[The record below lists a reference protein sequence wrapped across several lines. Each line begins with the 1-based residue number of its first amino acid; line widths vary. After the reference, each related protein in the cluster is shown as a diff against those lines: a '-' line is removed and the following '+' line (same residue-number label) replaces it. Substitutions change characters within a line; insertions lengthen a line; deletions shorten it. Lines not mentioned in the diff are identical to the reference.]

1 VNQKRVLVLGDA
13 MLDVVVRALEP
24 VNITSDTASNV
35 RLGRG
40 GSAANIAVEVA
51 LDHLVAFVGAVGDD
65 TAGQVFLADLRAA
78 NVTPLVEVLPG
89 ATGVVVAFVNGDGE
103 RAMLTDR
110 GANSRLSNQAVKSA
124 LGTPFDHLH
133 VSGYSFLDPRT
144 RKIAT
149 EALATARQRG
159 ATTSVDVCSVA
170 PLRKLGAAHFLK
182 AIGCVTMLFANEE
195 EARAL
200 GESRSLQKTLT
211 GLGAHAKEVVVT
223 LGREGAIVVSE
234 GAMIRK
240 PSRDVNVV
248 DTTGAGDA
256 ATGAYLSKRLSG
268 RSCHQSLELAMG
280 KASKVVRKLGSRA

>member
-1 VNQKRVLVLGDA
+1 
-13 MLDVVVRALEP
+13 
-24 VNITSDTASNV
+24 
-35 RLGRG
+35 
-40 GSAANIAVEVA
+40 
-51 LDHLVAFVGAVGDD
+51 
-65 TAGQVFLADLRAA
+65 
-78 NVTPLVEVLPG
+78 
-89 ATGVVVAFVNGDGE
+89 
-103 RAMLTDR
+103 
-110 GANSRLSNQAVKSA
+110 
-124 LGTPFDHLH
+124 
-133 VSGYSFLDPRT
+133 
-144 RKIAT
+144 
-149 EALATARQRG
+149 
-159 ATTSVDVCSVA
+159 
-170 PLRKLGAAHFLK
+170 
-182 AIGCVTMLFANEE
+182 MLFANEE